1 MTTAEGAIPVL
12 EMLVKLVPALLA
24 GIVVGLFY
32 FGVMWVTINSLQ
44 TARSPGVLL
53 FVSYAGRL
61 VVAVGAFYRIAA
73 GQGPRLVAALIGF
86 VLARFV
92 LIAYIRP
99 GARKAAKPQGGGFTA
114 TDA

>member
-1 MTTAEGAIPVL
+1 MMTAKVDSPVL
-12 EMLVKLVPALLA
+12 EMFVRLAPALLA
-24 GIVVGLFY
+24 GIAVGLFY
-32 FGVMWVTINSLQ
+32 FGVMWATISSLQ

-86 VLARFV
+86 VLARLV

-99 GARKAAKPQGGGFTA
+99 GARKALKPQGGGFPA
-114 TDA
+114 PDA